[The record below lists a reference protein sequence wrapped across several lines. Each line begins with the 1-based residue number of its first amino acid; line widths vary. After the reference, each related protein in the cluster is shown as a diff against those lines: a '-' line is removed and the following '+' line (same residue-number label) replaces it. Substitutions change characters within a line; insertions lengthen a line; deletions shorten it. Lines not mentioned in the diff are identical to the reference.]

1 MEIDTSFAPF
11 AAFLAE
17 ALYWVFIGLLLL
29 NVVQRKHQK
38 YAEKKRFATLYLALA
53 AFALLLGAQAILT
66 FGGRDLFLI
75 PLAGAVLGTL
85 WYFRERT
92 FPFRVISPVDGRR
105 LTWHEILFQ
114 DNHGDERGAT
124 GSSVEERSE
133 EEPEDPS
140 ET

>member
-1 MEIDTSFAPF
+1 
-11 AAFLAE
+11 
-17 ALYWVFIGLLLL
+17 
-29 NVVQRKHQK
+29 VQRKHQK

-66 FGGRDLFLI
+66 FGGRDFFLI

-92 FPFRVISPVDGRR
+92 FPFRATSPVDGRR

-124 GSSVEERSE
+124 GASDEAGSE
-133 EEPEDPS
+133 EEPEDRS
-140 ET
+140 DT

>member
-1 MEIDTSFAPF
+1 MEIDTSFAPV
-11 AAFLAE
+11 ATFLAE
-17 ALYWVFIGLLLL
+17 ALYWLFIGLLLL

-66 FGGRDLFLI
+66 FGGRDFFLI

-92 FPFRVISPVDGRR
+92 FPFRATSPVDGRR
-105 LTWHEILFQ
+105 LTWHEILFR
-114 DNHGDERGAT
+114 DNNGDERGA
-124 GSSVEERSE
+124 SDFSDDHRSE
-133 EEPEDPS
+133 EESQDS
-140 ET
+140 VDT